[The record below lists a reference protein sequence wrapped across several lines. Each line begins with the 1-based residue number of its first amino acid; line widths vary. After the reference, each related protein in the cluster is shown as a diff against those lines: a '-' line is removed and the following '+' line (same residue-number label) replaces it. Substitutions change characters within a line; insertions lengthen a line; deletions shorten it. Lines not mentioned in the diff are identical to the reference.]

1 MKVLYVTANV
11 LGDAGANAAEI
22 FPRLAFLS
30 DRVEKVIVADFG
42 KNRGFITEKQFCEF
56 LCLRRRRFGGGAYA
70 AIRQGLRIAK
80 KCADERIDVIHVFYR
95 LRNVPLVVFLRI
107 GLVLLRAKSTIVVD
121 HRSVNLARGRRGF
134 FKNLSN
140 LLMQVFTHRL
150 AGNPWA
156 VETNHFKVFK
166 PADIIDLGYD
176 NLPEGESLEP
186 AAGRPVNIWFIG
198 SMKPKNRKT
207 EFILDVFERISAKE
221 GGRRRLHIH
230 VAGPAKPEQ
239 KARLRANP
247 DITYYGRLPRA
258 RLYEL
263 LRENPGVGM
272 AFMNLEFHAY
282 APSLKF
288 CEYAIMRFSIVA
300 SDTLGLRTQAQRMN
314 LDGVVFADE
323 EVEVW
328 AEKLIDAAIAWQGLA
343 PEWQDAPLWS
353 YESIFNRQV
362 LKLYEQIRA

>member
-1 MKVLYVTANV
+1 MKILYVTANV

-30 DRVEKVIVADFG
+30 KGVEQVIVADFG

-56 LCLRRRRFGGGAYA
+56 LCLRRRKFGGALYA
-70 AIRQGLRIAK
+70 ALRQGLRIAK
-80 KCADERIDVIHVFYR
+80 KSTDEQIDIIHVFYR
-95 LRNVPLVVFLRI
+95 LRNVPLIVSIRL
-107 GLVLLRAKSTIVVD
+107 GLVLLRGKSTIIVD

-134 FKNLSN
+134 FKKISN

-156 VETNHFKVFK
+156 AETNHFKLFK

-176 NLPEGESLEP
+176 NLPAGESLEP
-186 AAGRPVNIWFIG
+186 AAGQPVSIWFIG

-207 EFILDVFERISAKE
+207 GFILDVFDRISAKE
-221 GGRRRLHIH
+221 GASGQFHIL
-230 VAGPAKPEQ
+230 VAGPAKPAQ

-247 DITYYGRLPRA
+247 NVTYYGRLPRA

-272 AFMNLEFHAY
+272 AFMNSEFHAY

-300 SDTLGLRTQAQRMN
+300 SDTLGLRTQAERMN
-314 LDGVVFADE
+314 LDGVVFVGEDVE
-323 EVEVW
+323 EWANRLVE
-328 AEKLIDAAIAWQGLA
+328 AATSWRGLA

-353 YESIFNRQV
+353 YERIFNRQV
-362 LKLYEQIRA
+362 LDLYERICA